1 MLGIAHTQAFAP
13 HDWWWL
19 QILSLAGLAAL
30 IADAPRARVAA
41 ATGYAFGLGW
51 FLSGIWW
58 LYISMHVYG
67 EMPAWMAAL
76 AVVLFSAYLSLYP
89 ALGGAAWH
97 RLATR
102 LPRLSIWT
110 PLAFGAAWGLLEWL
124 RGVVFT
130 GFPWL
135 SGGYAHTDGPLA
147 GFAPLF
153 GVYGIGAL
161 AATVAA
167 LLVLAVR
174 AFGHRAGGRGLVA
187 AALVAALP
195 IAGAALAPVAWTTP

>member
-1 MLGIAHTQAFAP
+1 MTRLLLAGMLGIAQTQAFAP

-30 IADAPRARVAA
+30 VADAPRARVAA

-76 AVVLFSAYLSLYP
+76 AVVLFSAFLSLYP
-89 ALGGAAWH
+89 ALASAAWH

-110 PLAFGAAWGLLEWL
+110 PLA
-124 RGVVFT
+124 
-130 GFPWL
+130 
-135 SGGYAHTDGPLA
+135 
-147 GFAPLF
+147 
-153 GVYGIGAL
+153 
-161 AATVAA
+161 
-167 LLVLAVR
+167 
-174 AFGHRAGGRGLVA
+174 
-187 AALVAALP
+187 
-195 IAGAALAPVAWTTP
+195 LAPPGACRNGCAGWSSPGFRGCRAAMRMPMVRSPALHRCSACTASAQWPPL